1 MLSTIIKQW
10 PFAAAAFAIHTLI
23 EMVLYFG
30 WVSSSAD
37 IERDMI
43 WLWMVFVDCPIFF
56 GYIRFVD
63 GASGHL
69 FALTALIVGGA
80 QWALVGALCDLL
92 CRAFPDTSSLRGKPH
107 I

>member
-1 MLSTIIKQW
+1 MLSAIIKRW
-10 PFAAAAFAIHTLI
+10 PFAIVAFAIHSLL
-23 EMVLYFG
+23 VLLLYLG
-30 WVSSSAD
+30 WLSSAD
-37 IERDMI
+37 IERDMN
-43 WLWMVFVDCPIFF
+43 WLWMVFVDFPIFF

-69 FALTALIVGGA
+69 FALVAFVVGGA
-80 QWALVGALCDLL
+80 QWAVMGACCDLL

>member
-1 MLSTIIKQW
+1 MLSAIIKRW
-10 PFAAAAFAIHTLI
+10 PFAVVALAIHSLVVI
-23 EMVLYFG
+23 VLYCG
-30 WVSSSAD
+30 WVSPSAD

-56 GYIRFVD
+56 GYIRFIH

-69 FALTALIVGGA
+69 FALTALIVGGS

-92 CRAFPDTSSLRGKPH
+92 CRAFPDTSS
-107 I
+107 